1 LVSSVFLFR
10 REALNNNLGREE
22 QRFAEQNMTISGVV
36 IGLKV
41 REPPADVDELL
52 LVGVGQRLHPE
63 QRKKAI
69 RYILEGLNPLLIKH
83 WGKY

>member
-1 LVSSVFLFR
+1 
-10 REALNNNLGREE
+10 
-22 QRFAEQNMTISGVV
+22 MTISGVV

-41 REPPADVDELL
+41 GEPPADVDELL

-69 RYILEGLNPLLIKH
+69 RYILEGLNRLLIKH
-83 WGKY
+83 WGNTK